1 MIRHP
6 PAISGAHLAG
16 PRRDL
21 RGAVLM
27 KMTMTEDER
36 TYEMLAVA
44 MYIAAEMMAKRCGS
58 TPGACLRMMADLA
71 DEGLTT
77 VRKVA

>member
-1 MIRHP
+1 
-6 PAISGAHLAG
+6 
-16 PRRDL
+16 
-21 RGAVLM
+21 M